1 MKKALSNII
10 TTVCV
15 ILLLWVGIS
24 YIDIIA
30 DNLSEHPQHSEYNVF
45 CLLLEATEG
54 LREQPSF
61 FLLGQGAPLI
71 AQNPI

>member
-54 LREQPSF
+54 LRE
-61 FLLGQGAPLI
+61 
-71 AQNPI
+71 